1 MYSNQQ
7 VSFGSFWQNG
17 PSAGSFY
24 NFPGNSST
32 KSSSSDISQRS
43 SGPITTGTSIVGVKY
58 DKGVLIAGDR
68 LVSYG
73 NLARY
78 HDMDRVFKIN
88 ENIILGVT
96 GDYADF
102 QYIKQLIDDMIYNDF
117 AIGDK
122 ISMKPKD
129 LYTWLT
135 RVLYNRRSRF
145 NPLWLDMVVGGI
157 QVEGDVSEP
166 FLGHI
171 NVRGRAYT
179 NDVISTGFGTHLAL
193 PLLREYSEK
202 GPIDEATAQQLIKKS
217 MEVLFYR
224 DCRGYPKYSLANIND
239 QGCTVTKHDVDQNWD
254 FALTIKGY

>member
-1 MYSNQQ
+1 MFKVTESDEFQWFAKL
-7 VSFGSFWQNG
+7 S
-17 PSAGSFY
+17 Y
-24 NFPGNSST
+24 NLKVV
-32 KSSSSDISQRS
+32 KSSKIGKKSFDHFRQ
-43 SGPITTGTSIVGVKY
+43 PITTGTSIVGIKY
-58 DKGVLIAGDR
+58 DKGVIIAGDL

-78 HDMDRVFKIN
+78 HNVDRVFKIN

-102 QYIKQLIDDMIYNDF
+102 QHIKQLIDETILADF
-117 AIGDK
+117 SMDDK
-122 ISMKPKD
+122 IAMKPKD

-145 NPLWLDMVVGGI
+145 NPLWLDMVVGGM
-157 QVEGDVSEP
+157 QYDEP

-171 NVRGRAYT
+171 NFRGRAYT
-179 NDVISTGFGTHLAL
+179 NNVIATGFGTHLAL

-202 GPIDEATAQQLIKKS
+202 GPLDEAKAQELIKKS

-224 DCRGYPKYSLANIND
+224 DCRGYPRYSLANIND
-239 QGCTVTKHDVDQNWD
+239 QGCTISKHEVEQNWEL
-254 FALTIKGY
+254 AHLIKGY

>member
-1 MYSNQQ
+1 MRTL
-7 VSFGSFWQNG
+7 F
-17 PSAGSFY
+17 
-24 NFPGNSST
+24 
-32 KSSSSDISQRS
+32 ICR
-43 SGPITTGTSIVGVKY
+43 GPITTGTSIVAVKY
-58 DKGVLIAGDR
+58 DRGVIIAGDK

-78 HDMDRVFKIN
+78 HNVDRVFQIN
-88 ENIILGVT
+88 DNIVLGMS

-102 QYIKQLIDDMIYNDF
+102 QFIKQHIDEMILTDF
-117 AIGDK
+117 SVDDRIAY
-122 ISMKPKD
+122 KPKD

-135 RVLYNRRSRF
+135 RVLYNRRSKF
-145 NPLWLDMVVGGI
+145 NPLWLDMVVGGM
-157 QVEGDVSEP
+157 QGEEP

-202 GPIDEATAQQLIKKS
+202 GPMTELQAKKVVKTC

-224 DCRGYPKYSLANIND
+224 DCRGYPKYSQANINIDGATVED
-239 QGCTVTKHDVDQNWD
+239 QDVNQNWD
-254 FALTIKGY
+254 LAYSIKGY

>member
-1 MYSNQQ
+1 M
-7 VSFGSFWQNG
+7 
-17 PSAGSFY
+17 
-24 NFPGNSST
+24 
-32 KSSSSDISQRS
+32 
-43 SGPITTGTSIVGVKY
+43 KY
-58 DKGVLIAGDR
+58 DRGVIIAGDK

-78 HDMDRVFKIN
+78 HNVDRVFQIN
-88 ENIILGVT
+88 DNIILGMS

-102 QYIKQLIDDMIYNDF
+102 QFIKQHIDEMILTDF
-117 AIGDK
+117 ASDDK
-122 ISMKPKD
+122 ISLKPQY

-135 RVLYNRRSRF
+135 RVLYNRRSKF
-145 NPLWLDMVVGGI
+145 NPLWLDMVVGGM
-157 QVEGDVSEP
+157 QDGEP

-202 GPIDEATAQQLIKKS
+202 GTMTEEQAKAVVKNC

-224 DCRGYPKYSLANIND
+224 DCRGYPKYSQANINPDGATLED
-239 QGCTVTKHDVDQNWD
+239 QDVKQNWD
-254 FALTIKGY
+254 LAYSIKGY